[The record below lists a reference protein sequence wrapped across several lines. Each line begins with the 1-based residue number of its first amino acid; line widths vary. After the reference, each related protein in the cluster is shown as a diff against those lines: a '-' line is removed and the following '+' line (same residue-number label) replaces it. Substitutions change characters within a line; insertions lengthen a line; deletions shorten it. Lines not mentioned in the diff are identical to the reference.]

1 MRRVQ
6 VASSTQLAADAGAAV
21 ADAGGN
27 AIDAAIGASLASMCS
42 EIGIIAPTASGFIS
56 VWPSDVEPVI
66 IDANTEM
73 PGRGLPEDALGNGG
87 HRIEMEYGGHTA
99 TIVGWGSI
107 AVPGAF
113 AGFEHAHEAHGE
125 TPWANVLRPTIDIV
139 ERGFPMTRASVEYLG
154 HAHRLIFGWDPE
166 SRAIVHHD
174 DGTPLG
180 VGDLV
185 HIPHLAETLHLIAE
199 EGAQAL
205 YTGDLGAAISRE
217 ILSGGGIVTPE
228 DLAAYRPID
237 REPIRFHVDQWDL
250 AANPTP
256 AVGGVAMSAM
266 LLLACHPPFEGWT
279 GSEVKRMA
287 EIQRA
292 VLRYR
297 SGVLDEL
304 DTRDG
309 AAAALLELAHEGD
322 LEAVLASPSTVHTSA
337 VDTEG
342 NACSITVSAGYG
354 SGAIVPGTGM
364 WMNNSLG
371 EVELIAEGFHGLA
384 PGTRMSSNMS
394 PTVARRPDGSVLSVG
409 SPGASRIT
417 TALAQVLINFLHLGM
432 SLREAVA
439 HPRMHVE
446 VFGGEPTIA
455 YEPGLPVRAF
465 DGMVARRFPDLA
477 MYFGGVQAALWD
489 PIAGLYGAA
498 DPRRSGGIARG
509 GTD

>member
-1 MRRVQ
+1 
-6 VASSTQLAADAGAAV
+6 
-21 ADAGGN
+21 
-27 AIDAAIGASLASMCS
+27 
-42 EIGIIAPTASGFIS
+42 
-56 VWPSDVEPVI
+56 
-66 IDANTEM
+66 
-73 PGRGLPEDALGNGG
+73 
-87 HRIEMEYGGHTA
+87 
-99 TIVGWGSI
+99 
-107 AVPGAF
+107 
-113 AGFEHAHEAHGE
+113 
-125 TPWANVLRPTIDIV
+125 
-139 ERGFPMTRASVEYLG
+139 
-154 HAHRLIFGWDPE
+154 
-166 SRAIVHHD
+166 
-174 DGTPLG
+174 
-180 VGDLV
+180 
-185 HIPHLAETLHLIAE
+185 
-199 EGAQAL
+199 
-205 YTGDLGAAISRE
+205 
-217 ILSGGGIVTPE
+217 
-228 DLAAYRPID
+228 
-237 REPIRFHVDQWDL
+237 
-250 AANPTP
+250 
-256 AVGGVAMSAM
+256 
-266 LLLACHPPFEGWT
+266 
-279 GSEVKRMA
+279 
-287 EIQRA
+287 
-292 VLRYR
+292 LRYR

-455 YEPGLPVRAF
+455 FEPGLPVEAF